1 MIFLKRIK
9 LKKGMLLASETLK
22 MVLSVISIG
31 LLVFLLYSLYYSTTD
46 KQDQKAAEATMEK
59 AKEVFLEV
67 DRNSSFKGRLDG
79 ITPSG
84 WSFFSFVNGQKKPNQ
99 CFGANCFCICDDK
112 LLGNTFNSQ
121 LKECSGDGKCIIIN
135 DLIKFEEIKIEKGG
149 RTSISIIKTDLG
161 IEVKEI

>member
-99 CFGANCFCICDDK
+99 CFGANCFCICDHKNFGDS
-112 LLGNTFNSQ
+112 FDRQ
-121 LKECSGDGKCIIIN
+121 LKECSEDGKCVVVEN
-135 DLIKFEEIKIEKGG
+135 LVSFSEIEIEKGG
-149 RTSISIIKTDLG
+149 RTSISITKTDLG